1 MFKDSSDVS
10 VKRVIAFFGFL
21 FLGITMLVN
30 SFTSKEIAPADNLVE
45 AVKFIVA
52 FCVGGNV
59 VEKFKNSFGGSSTS
73 NPSTPDSPI
82 QN

>member
-30 SFTSKEIAPADNLVE
+30 SFSAKEIAPADNLVE

-52 FCVGGNV
+52 FCIGGNV
-59 VEKFKNSFGGSSTS
+59 VEKFKNTFGGNSSNSPTL
-73 NPSTPDSPI
+73 NP
-82 QN
+82 